1 VITSPL
7 RLHIKRPL
15 TPPYPRR
22 GTNTNSQYILTLNPS
37 PKERDF
43 EQPPH
48 PNPSPKERDFEQP
61 NATSPLP
68 IAIGIS

>member
-1 VITSPL
+1 MGNTDLTPA
-7 RLHIKRPL
+7 LHIKPPL

-48 PNPSPKERDFEQP
+48 PDAF
-61 NATSPLP
+61 
-68 IAIGIS
+68 ISNHP